1 MNIKNNQFWFWGFI
15 VLATL
20 IISAG
25 STIGYRAY
33 KFHSS
38 HHSRKA
44 DHHHSKW
51 NSLDFSKQQ
60 HEFIRETR
68 IEHRK
73 KMTKL
78 KTKQRSIH
86 NKLFSEISKQNTDT
100 ALIADYKTQS
110 FEISSEIMDETIRFY
125 EVLKTEL
132 NEEQMQMI
140 NSHLSQRFC
149 KKPTKHKFNKN

>member
-33 KFHSS
+33 KFHNSS
-38 HHSRKA
+38 NFKRIA
-44 DHHHSKW
+44 NQHSKW
-51 NSLDFSKQQ
+51 GSIDFSKEQ
-60 HEFIRETR
+60 HKFIRKNR
-68 IEHRK
+68 IEHRDV
-73 KMTKL
+73 MTDL
-78 KTKQRSIH
+78 KTKQRAIH
-86 NKLFSEISKQNTDT
+86 NKLFSEISKQNPDT
-100 ALIADYKTQS
+100 VLVNKYKVLS
-110 FEISSEIMDETIRFY
+110 FDISSEIMDETIRFY

-140 NSHLSQRFC
+140 NNHLSQRFC

>member
-33 KFHSS
+33 KFHNSPNF
-38 HHSRKA
+38 KKVA
-44 DHHHSKW
+44 QQHSKW

-60 HEFIRETR
+60 RMFIRENR
-68 IEHRK
+68 IEHRN

-78 KTKQRSIH
+78 KAKQNAIH
-86 NKLFSEISKQNTDT
+86 NKLFSEISKQNSNDV
-100 ALIADYKTQS
+100 LFDV
-110 FEISSEIMDETIRFY
+110 SSEIMDETIRFY

-140 NSHLSQRFC
+140 NSHLSQKFC
-149 KKPTKHKFNKN
+149 KKPNKHKFNKH